1 MTTSTERMQ
10 LRRQRLK
17 QGLRC
22 LTIELR
28 TSEIKE
34 LIRRGFTTESA
45 ATSPDAI
52 RNALYAFLDRNLSA
66 PV

>member
-1 MTTSTERMQ
+1 
-10 LRRQRLK
+10 LRS
-17 QGLRC
+17 
-22 LTIELR
+22 
-28 TSEIKE
+28 SEIKE

>member
-1 MTTSTERMQ
+1 MTTSAERMK
-10 LRRQRLK
+10 LHRQRLK

-28 TSEIKE
+28 NSEVKE

-45 ATSPDAI
+45 ATTPDAL
-52 RNALYAFLDRNLSA
+52 RKALYAFLDRHLSA

>member
-1 MTTSTERMQ
+1 MATSAERM
-10 LRRQRLK
+10 RTHRQRLQK
-17 QGLRC
+17 GLRC

-34 LIRRGFTTESA
+34 LIRRGFVSETA

-52 RNALYAFLDRNLSA
+52 RDALYAFLDRNLA
-66 PV
+66 PRI

>member
-1 MTTSTERMQ
+1 MTTSAERMQ
-10 LRRQRLK
+10 LHRQRLE
-17 QGLRC
+17 QGLRF

-28 TSEIKE
+28 NSEVKE

-45 ATSPDAI
+45 ATTPDAL
-52 RNALYAFLDRNLSA
+52 RKALYAFLDRHLSA